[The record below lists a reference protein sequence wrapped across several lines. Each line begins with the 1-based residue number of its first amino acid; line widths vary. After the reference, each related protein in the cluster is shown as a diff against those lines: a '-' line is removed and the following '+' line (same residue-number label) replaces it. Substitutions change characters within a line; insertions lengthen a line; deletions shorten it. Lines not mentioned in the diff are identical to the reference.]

1 MYTYP
6 VKSKFIQ
13 YDKETEIVSNRGI
26 FSFYWIVYRMEGLP
40 TVLQNWVI
48 NLIKNIAYSS
58 KILVIITI

>member
-6 VKSKFIQ
+6 VNSKFIQ
-13 YDKETEIVSNRGI
+13 MTRRQKLLATEE
-26 FSFYWIVYRMEGLP
+26 FSLYWKVYRMEGLP

-48 NLIKNIAYSS
+48 NWIKNIAYSS